1 MLVSTYGNS
10 ITPGLGLKQWYGSE
24 NADVPSRNV
33 VGLKN
38 EAIDALVEIVIASET
53 RAELNLNT
61 RALDRALR
69 SLHIWVPQWYK
80 DVHTVAYLDVYR
92 HPENLPPYS
101 LGDTDFWWYD
111 ADRAAELRAEG
122 AF

>member
-1 MLVSTYGNS
+1 MVEALVVAEPHERDGGT
-10 ITPGLGLKQWYGSE
+10 GLWIGRPE
-24 NADVPSRNV
+24 
-33 VGLKN
+33 N
-38 EAIDALVEIVIASET
+38 EAIDALLEIVIASET
-53 RAELNLNT
+53 RDALNLNT

-92 HPENLPPYS
+92 HPENMPPYS

-111 ADRAAELRAEG
+111 AERAAELEAEG